1 MEAGQKSHSTAQV
14 HKTQSRVQERIKM
27 KVKNI
32 MTMLDIFQYLNS
44 WDNLSEKEKARRLEG
59 AKAQIAI

>member
-1 MEAGQKSHSTAQV
+1 
-14 HKTQSRVQERIKM
+14 M